1 MRVCPTGIV
10 GLLVVCGSLAFASD
24 SGGVISG
31 LISDGDGRPAAASQV
46 TLTDSD
52 GFRLLIMADLSG
64 RYIASNL
71 PAGRYDVT
79 VESADRNAR
88 ATATATVRSDR
99 RVELPIQLRHRWAT
113 AVAESPV
120 LLTAASEVT
129 RGEEGGNI
137 EGYGPWSL
145 RGNQAINAAGQR
157 GQENNFVLDG
167 ADNNEIWLRG
177 PALVVSENAT
187 SEVSLLDVWTPAD
200 KGYAAGAVL
209 VSKTRRGVPDALH
222 GEVFEALG
230 NSALDARNAFDGAVR
245 PGLLR
250 NDFGGSIGGPVRENG
265 WTFFASADSLRE
277 RDGLTVISTVPSA
290 AQKSGSFGNIPVY
303 DPLSL
308 VDNADG
314 TFSKVQFP
322 GNQIPVW
329 RIPAVAQN
337 LAALYPDPN
346 LPGAAANFRLT
357 PSLIDNQDRL
367 SARTDKILS
376 ARSTLFVRGEYERNA
391 QQSPGALPNDAG
403 SDLSQ
408 NATAANSSLDAGGAV
423 VAWTFTATPA
433 LDNDL
438 RASVTSLSFNGQPAD
453 AARDASGFPG
463 VAGLGD
469 GLPVVDA
476 PGYAQLGAA
485 EAVPFQLRETSYE
498 LQDNLHWT
506 HGRHRFA
513 FGAQAL
519 RRQLNGN
526 AGEWTSRGTYLFAPD
541 YTGLPGVWDAG
552 NSVAALL
559 LGYPNEVRRE
569 VQAEPFRL
577 RDGELAGYAKDEI
590 RLGRRLTA
598 DVGVRYSL
606 YPPLTEA
613 DNRMVNF
620 NFARQI
626 PALDQFAGHS
636 GVNQYAGAG
645 YSTGAIAPR
654 VGIAWD
660 MFGNGSTV
668 VRAGFSKNVDAGPW
682 IAQSVLA
689 RNPPYAS
696 ILDRVNGTFQV
707 GSNITAGLPAPQFT
721 PALDAAGMNA
731 AGAVY
736 AMETQRFTPYA
747 DQWGLF
753 IDQRLQRDLTLEIG
767 GIGSMG
773 IHLYESYDLN
783 PPVPA
788 PNSSVMRYPFQ
799 PSFARVE
806 YVGKAGGSTYYG
818 GQARLTGR
826 MGRGLNV
833 AMCYRL
839 AKAEDDATEP
849 GTSQDSRPST
859 PQYTYLLRGNRS
871 VSPFDVMQRLVA
883 MATYDSPFHAA
894 ALRDWRVSTVVTAQG
909 GLPFTPQLAI
919 NSLNNGNYQLP
930 NRVGFGSLP
939 ASQRSSAEWFN
950 TSLDPTDPG
959 HAFEVPPL
967 FAYGDSGFD
976 ILRGPGLATVDFA
989 LERSFASRERPHLL
1003 MRGEALNLMNS
1014 TNLALPGLLLGTP
1027 SAGVISHTAT
1037 QARQLQ
1043 LTAKLSW

>member
-1 MRVCPTGIV
+1 MRGHPTGIA
-10 GLLVVCGSLAFASD
+10 GLLLVCGSFAFAAD

-31 LISDGDGRPAAASQV
+31 LISDGDGGPAPALQV
-46 TLTDSD
+46 TLTESG
-52 GFRLLIMADLSG
+52 GFRLMVMTDLSG
-64 RYIASNL
+64 RYSASNL
-71 PAGRYDVT
+71 PAGRYDVA

-88 ATATATVRSDR
+88 ATATATVLPDQ
-99 RVELPIQLRHRWAT
+99 RVELPIQLRHPWAT
-113 AVAESPV
+113 AVAESPD
-120 LLTAASEVT
+120 LLTGASEVT

-137 EGYGPWSL
+137 EGYGPYSL

-157 GQENNFVLDG
+157 GQENNFLLDG

-177 PALVVSENAT
+177 PALAVPADAI

-209 VSKTRRGVPDALH
+209 ASKTRQGSGDAFH
-222 GEVFEALG
+222 GEAFAALG
-230 NSALDARNAFDGAVR
+230 NSALDARNAFDGAAK

-250 NDFGGSIGGPVRENG
+250 NHFGGSIGGPVRGKG
-265 WTFFASADSLRE
+265 WTFFIASDSLRE

-290 AQKSGSFGNIPVY
+290 AQKAGSFGNIPIY

-308 VDNADG
+308 VANADG

-322 GNQIPVW
+322 GNQIPAW
-329 RIPAVAQN
+329 RIPPAAQN

-346 LPGAAANFRLT
+346 LPGVADNFRFT
-357 PSLIDNQDRL
+357 PSLIDNRDRIF
-367 SARTDKILS
+367 ARTDETLS
-376 ARSTLFVRGEYERNA
+376 SRSLLFVRGEYERNA
-391 QQSPGALPNDAG
+391 QQSPGALPNSAA

-408 NATAANSSLDAGGAV
+408 NASDANTTLDAGGAV

-433 LDNDL
+433 LVNHL
-438 RASVTSLSFNGQPAD
+438 RASITRLSFNGQPAD
-453 AARDASGFPG
+453 AARDASGSLG
-463 VAGLGD
+463 IAGLGA
-469 GLPVVDA
+469 GLPVVDTL
-476 PGYAQLGAA
+476 GYAQLGAT
-485 EAVPFQLRETSYE
+485 EAVPFQLRETTYE
-498 LQDNLHWT
+498 LQDNVRWT
-506 HGRHRFA
+506 HGRHRVS

-519 RRQLNGN
+519 GRQLDGN

-552 NSVAALL
+552 NSIAALL

-569 VQAEPFRL
+569 VQAAPFRL
-577 RDGELAGYAKDEI
+577 RGGELAGYAEDEI
-590 RLGRRLTA
+590 RLGRRLTVN
-598 DVGVRYSL
+598 VGVRYSL

-613 DNRMVNF
+613 GNRMVNF
-620 NFARQI
+620 NFTRPT
-626 PALDQFAGHS
+626 PALDEFAGRN

-645 YSTGAIAPR
+645 YSVRTIAPR
-654 VGIAWD
+654 LGIAWD

-668 VRAGFSKNVDAGPW
+668 VRAGFSKNADAGPW

-696 ILDRVNGTFQV
+696 ILDQVNGTFQV
-707 GSNITAGLPAPQFT
+707 GSNIAAGLPAPQFT
-721 PALDAAGMNA
+721 PVLDAAGMNA
-731 AGAVY
+731 AGAIY
-736 AMETQRFTPYA
+736 AVETQRFTPYA

-753 IDQRLQRDLTLEIG
+753 IDQRLRRDLTLEIG

-773 IHLYESYDLN
+773 IHLYESNDLN
-783 PPVPA
+783 PPLPA
-788 PNSSVMRYPFQ
+788 PNASVLRYPFQ
-799 PSFARVE
+799 PSFARID

-826 MGRGLNV
+826 VSRGLNV

-859 PQYTYLLRGNRS
+859 PQYTYLLRDNRS

-883 MATYDSPFHAA
+883 AADYESPFHGA
-894 ALRDWRVSTVVTAQG
+894 ALRNWRVSTVVTAQG

-930 NRVGFGSLP
+930 DRVGFGSLP
-939 ASQRSSAEWFN
+939 ATQRSSGQWFN
-950 TSLDPTDPG
+950 TSLDPADPG

-967 FAYGDSGFD
+967 FTFGDSGFD
-976 ILRGPGLATVDFA
+976 ILRGPGLATVDLA
-989 LERSFASRERPHLL
+989 LERSFAVRERPHLL
-1003 MRGEALNLMNS
+1003 MRAEGLNLMNS
-1014 TNLALPGLLLGTP
+1014 TNLALPGRLLGTP

-1037 QARQLQ
+1037 PARQLQ
-1043 LTAKLSW
+1043 LTAQLAW